1 MEKKHDSQFHKIQND
16 INFLK
21 NSLDDR
27 ISNSKIKREA
37 LGKSASTNT
46 AKKGRLP
53 IKERCADSSR
63 VCTFFYPDHA
73 DAIIRTTNNSF
84 PYNKT
89 IQHVLNSKDR
99 ISSSVADGREA
110 LTGRCSD
117 SSRFCTFYY
126 PDHPDAIIKVTNN
139 GSSHNKTK
147 QQVFYSKDEKP
158 ISLNH
163 PPRSCKELKGFGH
176 ALNGFYLVQGT
187 LEQANKVLTIYCNFI
202 DESSSKF

>member
-1 MEKKHDSQFHKIQND
+1 MKND

-27 ISNSKIKREA
+27 ISNSKIKMEA
-37 LGKSASTNT
+37 LGKSASTNNT

-89 IQHVLNSKDR
+89 IQQVLNSKDT
-99 ISSSVADGREA
+99 ISSSVAGREA

-139 GSSHNKTK
+139 GSSHNK
-147 QQVFYSKDEKP
+147 KP

-202 DESSSKF
+202 DENNSKF